1 MTEMYN
7 GFRLE
12 TPEIIAYEMGIT
24 PGAQKGE
31 VKETPNTEDV
41 VDINALLKEYKQY
54 KTMQSEIKENIDRI
68 GNKIKS
74 FMQSEGVDT
83 YYADQCKIIYKTV
96 QSCQVN
102 SQLLRKEYPEVYDKV
117 TTITVTRPL
126 KIY

>member
-1 MTEMYN
+1 MYN

-12 TPEIIAYEMGIT
+12 TPETVAYEMGIT

-31 VKETPNTEDV
+31 VKETPKTEDV
-41 VDINALLKEYKQY
+41 VDINSLLKEYKQY

-83 YYADQCKIIYKTV
+83 YYADQYKIIYKTV

-102 SQLLRKEYPEVYDKV
+102 SQLLKKEYPDVYDKV